1 MDIKEIVN
9 SKGPKGAAAAAA
21 AAAANG
27 AAQDLH
33 LLHSISQANSIPM
46 SDTGSER
53 GNSPHDSE
61 HSRYSGPRFG
71 QLNGLNGGPNGMR
84 YPSPT
89 AMQNSLPMLQQPF
102 RPENGFDSSMIQQ
115 ESTRVGR
122 PPAEGKAFP
131 CSTCG
136 KGFARRSDLARHGRF
151 SFGLTSFD
159 LPTDFHPE
167 RIHSGIRPH
176 VCEHPG
182 CGKQFIQRSAL
193 TVHMRVHTGEK
204 PHMCER
210 CGKVETAPIRC
221 SYGADS
227 VF

>member
-9 SKGPKGAAAAAA
+9 SKGPKGAAAAA

-61 HSRYSGPRFG
+61 HSRYSAPRFG
-71 QLNGLNGGPNGMR
+71 QLNGLNGGPNGLR

-89 AMQNSLPMLQQPF
+89 AMQNPLPMLQQPF
-102 RPENGFDSSMIQQ
+102 RAENGFDNSMMQ
-115 ESTRVGR
+115 ENTRPGR
-122 PPAEGKAFP
+122 PSAEGKAFP

-136 KGFARRSDLARHGRF
+136 KGFARRSDLARHGT
-151 SFGLTSFD
+151 GLSSY
-159 LPTDFHPE
+159 LRPFH
-167 RIHSGIRPH
+167 
-176 VCEHPG
+176 
-182 CGKQFIQRSAL
+182 
-193 TVHMRVHTGEK
+193 
-204 PHMCER
+204 
-210 CGKVETAPIRC
+210 
-221 SYGADS
+221 
-227 VF
+227 

>member
-53 GNSPHDSE
+53 GGSPHDSE
-61 HSRYSGPRFG
+61 HSRYSGLRFG
-71 QLNGLNGGPNGMR
+71 QLNGMNGGMNGGHNAMR

-89 AMQNSLPMLQQPF
+89 AMQNALPMLQQPF
-102 RPENGFDSSMIQQ
+102 RPENGFDNSMMQQ
-115 ESTRVGR
+115 ENNRGGR
-122 PPAEGKAFP
+122 QSAEGKAFP

-136 KGFARRSDLARHGRF
+136 KGFARRSDLARHGK
-151 SFGLTSFD
+151 SFLSACAFVQWID
-159 LPTDFHPE
+159 LQLE

-210 CGKVETAPIRC
+210 CGKV
-221 SYGADS
+221 S
-227 VF
+227 

>member
-21 AAAANG
+21 VNG
-27 AAQDLH
+27 APHDLH

-61 HSRYSGPRFG
+61 HSRYSGSRFG
-71 QLNGLNGGPNGMR
+71 QLNGINGGPNAMR

-102 RPENGFDSSMIQQ
+102 RPENGFDNSIAQQ
-115 ESTRVGR
+115 ENTRGR
-122 PPAEGKAFP
+122 QSAEGKAFP

-136 KGFARRSDLARHGRF
+136 KGFARRSDLARHGNIFFRLPSMF
-151 SFGLTSFD
+151 SRLIF
-159 LPTDFHPE
+159 
-167 RIHSGIRPH
+167 
-176 VCEHPG
+176 
-182 CGKQFIQRSAL
+182 K
-193 TVHMRVHTGEK
+193 
-204 PHMCER
+204 
-210 CGKVETAPIRC
+210 
-221 SYGADS
+221 
-227 VF
+227 

>member
-33 LLHSISQANSIPM
+33 LLHSISQANGIPM

-61 HSRYSGPRFG
+61 QSRYSGPRFG
-71 QLNGLNGGPNGMR
+71 QLNGMNGGPNAMR

-89 AMQNSLPMLQQPF
+89 AMQNPLPMLQQPF
-102 RPENGFDSSMIQQ
+102 RPENGFDNSMMQQ
-115 ESTRVGR
+115 ENNRGGR
-122 PPAEGKAFP
+122 QSAEGKAFP

-136 KGFARRSDLARHGRF
+136 KGFARRSDLARHGKFPF
-151 SFGLTSFD
+151 SLCVQLID
-159 LPTDFHPE
+159 LQLE

-210 CGKVETAPIRC
+210 CGKVNSTPISLC
-221 SYGADS
+221 Y
-227 VF
+227 